1 MLGLRGALA
10 RPTGAGYATAAML
23 LPLLLAALAPA
34 GAADEALLRRV
45 AAGDALALRQL
56 YDRCAPTV
64 LALALRILHNRAEAE
79 DILQDAFLEAWKRAR
94 NFDARRGSATAWILA
109 IARSR
114 ALDGLRAKGSA
125 DRAAQ
130 AAARE
135 EVLPLPPP
143 IESAEQRQE
152 RDRLQRALSALPPEQ
167 RETLELAYFEGLT
180 QSEIAARTG
189 DPLGTVKTRCRLAL
203 DKLAGLLEEGAA

>member
-1 MLGLRGALA
+1 MLGLRGTLA

-45 AAGDALALRQL
+45 AEGDARALRRL
-56 YDRCAPTV
+56 YDRCAPSV
-64 LALALRILHNRAEAE
+64 LALALRILRNRAEAE
-79 DILQDAFLEAWKRAR
+79 DTLQDAFIEAWKRAR
-94 NFDARRGSATAWILA
+94 TFDARRGSVSAWILA

-114 ALDGLRAKGSA
+114 ALDRLRAKGSA

-135 EVLPLPPP
+135 EPLPPSP
-143 IESAEQRQE
+143 PLESAEERQE
-152 RDRLQRALSALPPEQ
+152 RERLQRALSA
-167 RETLELAYFEGLT
+167 
-180 QSEIAARTG
+180 
-189 DPLGTVKTRCRLAL
+189 
-203 DKLAGLLEEGAA
+203 